1 MGYLHNGHL
10 SLIECSRKE
19 NDITIVSIFV
29 NPTQFSPTEDLSKYP
44 RDLIRDNKLLEQ
56 AGVDLLFLPSNEEI
70 YGSNFQTYV
79 NVEKVTKILE
89 GESRPHHFRGVST
102 VVNILFNIVQ
112 PQNAYFGQKDA
123 QQLAVIKRMVNDLH
137 LPVKIIGCPIIREQ
151 DGLAMSSRNVYL
163 SKKERVDALALSRSI
178 FNAKSMIES
187 GETKAE
193 KIISESIKEI
203 KSLSSAN
210 LDYLRIVESTTFEE
224 VLEIKK
230 GNQYIVLV
238 ACKIGKT
245 RLIDNCEVNI

>member
-10 SLIECSRKE
+10 SLIEYSKKE
-19 NDITIVSIFV
+19 NDLTVVSIFV

-44 RDLIRDNKLLEQ
+44 RDIIRDSELLEN

-112 PQNAYFGQKDA
+112 PQSAYFGQKDA
-123 QQLAVIKRMVNDLH
+123 QQLAVIKRMVSDLL

-163 SKKERVDALALSRSI
+163 SKDERIDALALSRSI
-178 FNAKSMIES
+178 FKAKTMIES
-187 GETKAE
+187 GETKVE
-193 KIISESIKEI
+193 KIISESVLEI
-203 KSLSSAN
+203 TSLASAN
-210 LDYLRIVESTTFEE
+210 LDYFRIVEATTFEE
-224 VLEIKK
+224 VFEIKK

-238 ACKIGKT
+238 ACKIGRT
-245 RLIDNCEVNI
+245 RLIDNCEIKI